1 MRSKVP
7 RTRHLRRLLVRY
19 GPEAVDKVGFTHNF
33 AEHGLFVQATF
44 VLPPTR
50 VLRLEIEGPSKTFHL
65 KARVIWSKRVPQQ
78 FMRTLRGGMGLEL
91 LDPGPEWIDFCDR
104 AS

>member
-1 MRSKVP
+1 MPYPFYSTCNRKK
-7 RTRHLRRLLVRY
+7 RLR
-19 GPEAVDKVGFTHNF
+19 
-33 AEHGLFVQATF
+33 
-44 VLPPTR
+44 PPTR